1 MGTRPLL
8 IGVTGGIG
16 AGKSEVL
23 AAFARR
29 GCAALSA
36 DAIVHRLYDST
47 AVRDAVVARF
57 GPDVLTPAGEVDR
70 ISLAR
75 VALPDPVEL
84 AWLEDLLHPRVR
96 REMLAW
102 RDEVATT
109 SPPPPLI
116 VYESPLLFEVGLER
130 DVDRVLV
137 VTVSDAIRHERLA
150 RRGAVAELEAREAR
164 LLDDAERLRRADDV
178 LVNDGDRAALD
189 AAVGAYV
196 ERFGS

>member
-1 MGTRPLL
+1 MGGRPLL

-47 AVRDAVVARF
+47 PVRDAVVARF
-57 GPDVLTPAGEVDR
+57 GPEVLTPAGEIDR
-70 ISLAR
+70 VRLASL
-75 VALPDPVEL
+75 ALPDPQ
-84 AWLEDLLHPRVR
+84 ARTWLEALLHPRVR

-102 RDEVATT
+102 RDEVA
-109 SPPPPLI
+109 SAQPRPPLI
-116 VYESPLLFEVGLER
+116 VYESPLLYEVGLEA

-137 VTVSDAIRHERLA
+137 VTASDAVRRERLQ
-150 RRGAVAELEAREAR
+150 RRGALAELEAREAR
-164 LLDDAERLRRADDV
+164 QLDDAERVSRADDV
-178 LVNDGDRAALD
+178 IVNDGDLAALD
-189 AAVGAYV
+189 DQIARYV
-196 ERFGS
+196 ERYGT